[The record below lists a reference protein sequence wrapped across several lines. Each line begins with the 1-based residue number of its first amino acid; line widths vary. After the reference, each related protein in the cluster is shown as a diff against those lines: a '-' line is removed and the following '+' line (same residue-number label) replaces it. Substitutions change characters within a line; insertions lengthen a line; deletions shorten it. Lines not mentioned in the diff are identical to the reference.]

1 MRSALKRVFARH
13 GRDRSDL
20 IPIIQDAQDAIGWL
34 PADVLE
40 DVASHLNVPQAD
52 VYGVV
57 TFYSQF
63 YLEPRGRHRVRVCR
77 GTACHVRGSGRILR
91 LVERK
96 LGVKPGE
103 TTSDMMFTYE
113 TVACLGA
120 CALSPVMML
129 DNTYFGSMTPDRAG
143 RILDEYMAQ
152 AR

>member
-13 GRDRSDL
+13 GSDRSDL

-63 YLEPRGRHRVRVCR
+63 YLERTKRSRAWARAPCR
-77 GTACHVRGSGRILR
+77 PS
-91 LVERK
+91 
-96 LGVKPGE
+96 
-103 TTSDMMFTYE
+103 
-113 TVACLGA
+113 
-120 CALSPVMML
+120 
-129 DNTYFGSMTPDRAG
+129 
-143 RILDEYMAQ
+143 
-152 AR
+152 